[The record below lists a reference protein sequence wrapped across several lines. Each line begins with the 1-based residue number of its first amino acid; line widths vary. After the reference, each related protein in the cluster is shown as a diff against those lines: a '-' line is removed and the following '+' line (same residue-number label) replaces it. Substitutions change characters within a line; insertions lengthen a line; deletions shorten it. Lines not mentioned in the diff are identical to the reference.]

1 MRCFSLSLTLSS
13 EVTFNCQSNEER
25 YQWITKI
32 ESAIPNGSD
41 SPQLHSK
48 KGGDRVTQPS
58 KLAVKEETT
67 APPAPSSAER
77 QETVDEAALLA
88 TANHTEDG
96 ERERERERRGGVYN
110 ITTQMIALSCLI
122 SVYITT
128 ITITTNYYKSGFKR
142 INFIFA

>member
-96 ERERERERRGGVYN
+96 EREREREREERERREEEE
-110 ITTQMIALSCLI
+110 
-122 SVYITT
+122 YI
-128 ITITTNYYKSGFKR
+128 ILLLK
-142 INFIFA
+142 